1 MKFMGLHVPTK
12 SQLAVHVWIETESAI
27 SGNTV
32 SPCWQ
37 IFCAGQSNMDVEVKP
52 MKTDVDVHESME
64 TEELADTFAYA
75 LREPQDKIDTF
86 SE

>member
-1 MKFMGLHVPTK
+1 
-12 SQLAVHVWIETESAI
+12 
-27 SGNTV
+27 
-32 SPCWQ
+32 
-37 IFCAGQSNMDVEVKP
+37 MDVEVKP
-52 MKTDVDVHESME
+52 MKTDVDVDESMG